1 MGRNI
6 KKPEGF
12 LTNPTRWEPNEGSAK
27 EEKIANKNVVIAH
40 SDEKWNEYKRFL
52 RPVLVSLIRCKN
64 ILLQEVIFQNSPA

>member
-6 KKPEGF
+6 KKPKGF

-40 SDEKWNEYKRFL
+40 SDEKLNEYKI
-52 RPVLVSLIRCKN
+52 SLH
-64 ILLQEVIFQNSPA
+64 QF